1 MPLRSIIVVFL
12 RISALQLVVSGLF
25 AFFPYFSIKT
35 PLMSLIFL
43 LLMPISAALAWAFAE
58 QIARLATRGHE
69 ITVPLGGLSRMD
81 LFAFAFVY
89 LGLSFLIS
97 GIGAVLI
104 NLSMY
109 FANSMSD
116 PSAHQALLHTVSIQQ
131 SSKQAVQVLLGII
144 CLFNANRFAK
154 KLVDRGQ

>member
-1 MPLRSIIVVFL
+1 
-12 RISALQLVVSGLF
+12 
-25 AFFPYFSIKT
+25 
-35 PLMSLIFL
+35 
-43 LLMPISAALAWAFAE
+43 
-58 QIARLATRGHE
+58 
-69 ITVPLGGLSRMD
+69 MD

-131 SSKQAVQVLLGII
+131 SSKQAVQVFLGVI

-154 KLVDRGQ
+154 KLIERGQ